1 MKGLR
6 ILMPAVFVI
15 SALLA
20 SSLQIF
26 ANDVRLVATIDGAG
40 RAVMDDASPLKGTT
54 TYFIHAR
61 LYSDGTAIGRF
72 DCVDLAGSTAEGDFF
87 GPITG
92 WKMVNGKI
100 TLSGPGQLRALNA
113 DLVPGI
119 GTTIL
124 PYTVAIQTFGG
135 KGIGHWTLDVPFFA
149 PVAICSELLTSGRL
163 VMATAGR
170 REELDSD

>member
-1 MKGLR
+1 MHSRHVPKSSTTCSTSPNPCSSPIRDSDIVVGKFLAA
-6 ILMPAVFVI
+6 LTFLAFMLVI
-15 SALLA
+15 SVYMP
-20 SSLQIF
+20 I
-26 ANDVRLVATIDGAG
+26 LV
-40 RAVMDDASPLKGTT
+40 
-54 TYFIHAR
+54 
-61 LYSDGTAIGRF
+61 
-72 DCVDLAGSTAEGDFF
+72 
-87 GPITG
+87 
-92 WKMVNGKI
+92 MVNGKI
-100 TLSGPGQLRALNA
+100 TLSGPGQLRALNG